1 MLGFKKQ
8 LVFATHSVTTPF
20 SMSRKLGDDLRYGT
34 ARAHNRAM
42 SDFVAN
48 DARLMGVG
56 VVPLNNPELA
66 VAELEFALIA
76 GMEAIWVPHYAP
88 RNMSPGHVVFYPFG
102 SASPNRKRLSSC
114 MSAAHRYSSTRSG
127 PTQVEPPFVTGW
139 VAVRMCGAKTW
150 P

>member
-1 MLGFKKQ
+1 MDMLGFKKQ

-76 GMEAIWVPHYAP
+76 GMEAI
-88 RNMSPGHVVFYPFG
+88 
-102 SASPNRKRLSSC
+102 
-114 MSAAHRYSSTRSG
+114 
-127 PTQVEPPFVTGW
+127 
-139 VAVRMCGAKTW
+139 
-150 P
+150 